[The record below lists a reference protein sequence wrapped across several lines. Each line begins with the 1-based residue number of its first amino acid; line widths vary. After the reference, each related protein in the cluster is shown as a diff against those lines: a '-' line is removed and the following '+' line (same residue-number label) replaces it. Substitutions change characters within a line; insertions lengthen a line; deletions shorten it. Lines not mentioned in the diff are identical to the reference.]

1 MEEKMYFEGNVLCV
15 EKIYVNSVDLL
26 MRKPNPREEVF
37 IERHTKEDIEKELF
51 YLYRQTRNND
61 DVSDAIYDLIYDY
74 EEMLDMFEE
83 REENL

>member
-1 MEEKMYFEGNVLCV
+1 MEEKMYFEGDILCI

-61 DVSDAIYDLIYDY
+61 DISDAIYDLIYDY